1 MKQLFSSRLCKL
13 LVLILSLLLVIGLGG
28 CFGNEATSEETLICT
43 VSVDNLSVHK
53 KSNADSKVL
62 SQLPL
67 DLEVEILEQKTGKET
82 DWGRIDKM
90 TLADGTKI
98 KAGWIDLQHVRFPG
112 DPVPGETEP
121 TPGTEPAPSTEIPS
135 APVAATMG
143 TVTAGKLTIRKGPDS
158 KYESDGAYYNG
169 DRIEILETQ
178 AIDGTTWGRTN
189 LGWIGMGYV
198 RMDGAPAD
206 DTVNTNIVSNGN
218 TEVLGY
224 GVIDL
229 GELNVRLGPGTD
241 YDKVNTV
248 NLGVRY
254 AYYQLSTTSGSWAR
268 IEDGWVSTEYFYI
281 EGTTAEDAMSGTVA
295 TEELNIRTGPDTSF
309 QSTGVYVQ
317 GEPVDVLAQV
327 GSWGYTEKGWVFMT
341 YVEPVE
347 PIYATGICKITRGLN
362 IRKEPNANS
371 EIVGSYSEGDGVT
384 ILEVQDNWGK
394 TIQGWINLKYVTYES
409 VG

>member
-1 MKQLFSSRLCKL
+1 MKQLFPSKLCKL
-13 LVLILSLLLVIGLGG
+13 LVLILSFLFVLGLTG
-28 CFGNEATSEETLICT
+28 CSGEEEPTGEMRTCT
-43 VSVDNLSVHK
+43 VAVDNLDVHK
-53 KSNADSKVL
+53 KSDSDSKIQN
-62 SQLPL
+62 QLPIG
-67 DLEVEILEQKTGKET
+67 LEVVISDQKTHKDT
-82 DWGRIDKM
+82 NWGYIDEM
-90 TLADGTKI
+90 TLPDGTKI
-98 KAGWIDLQHVRFPG
+98 KAGWIDLQYVTFPEEV
-112 DPVPGETEP
+112 DPDATEP
-121 TPGTEPAPSTEIPS
+121 LPSTPTEPPAVT
-135 APVAATMG
+135 VNMG

-169 DRIEILETQ
+169 DRVEILETQ
-178 AIDGTTWGRTN
+178 TIDGTTWGRTN

-198 RMDGAPAD
+198 KMDGTAAAAEGEAD
-206 DTVNTNIVSNGN
+206 PNVPNIISNGN

-224 GVIDL
+224 GVVDL

-241 YDKVNTV
+241 YDKVSTV

-254 AYYQLSTTSGSWAR
+254 AYYQISTTSGNWAR

-281 EGTTAEDAMSGTVA
+281 EGTTADDAMSGTVA
-295 TEELNIRTGPDTSF
+295 TEELNIRSGPSTDF
-309 QSTGVYVQ
+309 QNVGTYVQ

-341 YVEPVE
+341 YVEPIE
-347 PIYATGICKITRGLN
+347 PTYTTGNCKITRGLN
-362 IRKEPNANS
+362 IRKEPNAEA

-384 ILEVQDNWGK
+384 ILEVNGNWGK